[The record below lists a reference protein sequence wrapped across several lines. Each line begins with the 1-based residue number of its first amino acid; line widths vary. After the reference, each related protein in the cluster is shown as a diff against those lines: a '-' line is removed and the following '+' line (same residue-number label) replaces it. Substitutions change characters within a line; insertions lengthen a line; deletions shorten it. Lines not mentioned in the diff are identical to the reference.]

1 MNNDIFKT
9 QNLTWNELVLLKIVL
24 MYYETCLL
32 CAFIKHVIKQNYN
45 VMQHESNNEM
55 KATDG

>member
-1 MNNDIFKT
+1 MEWISIAKNK
-9 QNLTWNELVLLKIVL
+9 VL

-32 CAFIKHVIKQNYN
+32 CAFIKHVIKQNYY